1 MSHHPRGP
9 RVLVSS
15 PRTTLDPEVALGS
28 CVVTDWPNGRRIIT
42 DQGFTAVFDRHNHWV
57 SACFDYAG
65 YQQPMFLVEGDATD
79 AQSRAYW
86 ERLAAAAPR
95 HPVARPTPRAARPR
109 QPEARDARVA
119 AR

>member
-28 CVVTDWPNGRRIIT
+28 CVVTDLPNGRRIIT
-42 DQGFTAVFDRHNHWV
+42 DQDFTAVFDRHNHWV
-57 SACFDYAG
+57 SACFTYAG
-65 YQQPMFLVEGDATD
+65 YPQPVFLVDGDATD

-95 HPVARPTPRAARPR
+95 HPVARPTPRAARAPQSER
-109 QPEARDARVA
+109 PNARVA

>member
-1 MSHHPRGP
+1 MLHRPKGP

-28 CVVTDWPNGRRIIT
+28 CVVTDLPNGRRIIT

-57 SACFDYAG
+57 SACFTYAG
-65 YQQPMFLVEGDATD
+65 YQQPVFLIEGDETD

-86 ERLAAAAPR
+86 ERLAAATPR
-95 HPVARPTPRAARPR
+95 HPVARVTPRAARPS
-109 QPEARDARVA
+109 QPEAPDARVA